1 MLLISPLLKLQ
12 YSRVRVLKYF
22 LFQAAEKEL
31 EIKDLQVE
39 QEKLKL
45 KHLKLREQME
55 LDYLK
60 QLYAVKLKKTSEGEG
75 SE

>member
-31 EIKDLQVE
+31 EIKNLQVE

-45 KHLKLREQME
+45 KHLKLREQLE

-60 QLYAVKLKKTSEGEG
+60 ELYAVKLKKASEGEG